1 MPRHSVGIITSP
13 FASEGVHAA
22 GEPRHPPSRHS
33 RESGNPRSLQGT
45 RGRWRLMS
53 RTPPYSG
60 PGRILQNRLFLW
72 KITGVARDRRVAR
85 RSGSGWRTENFGACC
100 RVRRRQADERTY
112 LAEKCARSERRGG
125 RITRRWFL
133 GALSAAG
140 LVLTAALCCEPTSRT
155 WASASLEGPGQAR
168 AFRTRPDLRP
178 PVIKVNASSPDAAPG
193 YIFVSPKKEP
203 SGAGSEPGRTPDIDG
218 SGEPVWFHP
227 LRDSKVDD
235 FNFEVQEYRGET
247 VLT

>member
-1 MPRHSVGIITSP
+1 
-13 FASEGVHAA
+13 
-22 GEPRHPPSRHS
+22 
-33 RESGNPRSLQGT
+33 
-45 RGRWRLMS
+45 
-53 RTPPYSG
+53 
-60 PGRILQNRLFLW
+60 
-72 KITGVARDRRVAR
+72 
-85 RSGSGWRTENFGACC
+85 
-100 RVRRRQADERTY
+100 

-247 VLT
+247 VLTWSVGHHGGYGQGEYVIADHAYNEISRVKAGNGHEGDHHESLIIPEDTALFTVYSQVPMDLPL